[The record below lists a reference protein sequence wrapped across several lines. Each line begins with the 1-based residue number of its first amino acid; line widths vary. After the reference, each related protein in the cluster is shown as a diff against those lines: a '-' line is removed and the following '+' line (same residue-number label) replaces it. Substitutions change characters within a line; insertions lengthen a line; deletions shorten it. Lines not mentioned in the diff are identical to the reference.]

1 MAKKDKKIKSAPAVS
16 PIEQLVQDTAYA
28 LNAFSSSGTDE
39 LLNLLGLSRQQVY
52 SAVMSDDEVDACRED
67 IISALLSSNWR
78 LFGAETDDEQM
89 DKLYQSIRQNLPAI
103 AEQVVVAKLCGYAVA
118 RLIYAQDDDG
128 FVSLKQVISR
138 HDELDKYTPKFGKLI
153 YNGQNGEEETDTTY
167 THLFL
172 SSKAT
177 SKNPAGEM
185 AMVRIYPAV
194 MLRKEGW
201 RYAYQ
206 FAQRYAQPILVAKTD
221 GDKAEA
227 ASKTHAIKRGGAAA
241 MGLEEDIKLLQN
253 TADGAFFRQLEQM
266 ANARI
271 QKAILGRVKI
281 SELNNGSRSAQQV
294 ESESEKNRIG
304 AYLLLLAEAVN
315 RILIALMDLNRHFH
329 QEIKVKGM
337 IWFEYETEI
346 KPDITRAERDKKY
359 LESGQL
365 ALTEQYFTDILGFEP
380 EHFTLKSPENQAN
393 AKAGAS
399 LSLQLSDNQ
408 NTFRQPESQLQADQ
422 QILQPKIQAILSAA
436 ASVDNYQDFN
446 KLLENLD
453 LSAGD
458 QVLIDKLVWQNSQ
471 AWTDGSGSS
480 LFTDSLKGGN
490 NE

>member
-28 LNAFSSSGTDE
+28 LNAFSSGGTDE

-52 SAVMSDDEVDACRED
+52 SAVMSDDEVDSCRED
-67 IISALLSSNWR
+67 IVSALLSSNWR
-78 LFGAETDDEQM
+78 LFGAETDDAQM
-89 DKLYQSIRQNLPAI
+89 DKLYQSVRRNLPAI
-103 AEQVVVAKLCGYAVA
+103 AEQVVVAKLCGYTVA
-118 RLIYAQDDDG
+118 RLIYSQDEDG

-172 SSKAT
+172 SNKAT

-185 AMVRIYPAV
+185 AIVRIYPAV

-206 FAQRYAQPILVAKTD
+206 FAQRYAQPLLVAKTD
-221 GDKAEA
+221 SDKAEA
-227 ASKTHAIKRGGAAA
+227 AQKAHAVKRGGAAA
-241 MGLEEDIKLLQN
+241 IGTEEDIKLLQN

-271 QKAILGRVKI
+271 QKSILGRVKT
-281 SELNNGSRSAQQV
+281 SELMNGSRSAQQV

-315 RILIALMDLNRHFH
+315 HILTALVDLNRHFH

-346 KPDITRAERDKKY
+346 KPDTNRAERDKKY
-359 LESGQL
+359 LESGNL
-365 ALTEQYFTDILGFEP
+365 ELTDKYYTDILGFEP
-380 EHFTLKSPENQAN
+380 EHFKLKQNQDN
-393 AKAGAS
+393 AKADTS
-399 LSLQLSDNQ
+399 LSLQLSGNQ
-408 NTFRQPESQLQADQ
+408 NTFRQPESQLSADQ
-422 QILQPKIQAILSAA
+422 KILQPKIHAILSAA
-436 ASVDNYQDFN
+436 ASVDSYEEFN
-446 KLLENLD
+446 TLLNDLD
-453 LSAGD
+453 LSEGD

-471 AWTDGSGSS
+471 EWV
-480 LFTDSLKGGN
+480 KGATK
-490 NE
+490 